1 MLFRSWLKKG
11 AVVLTT
17 VRGQLITTAAVLKES
32 SRRFPEHSQSS
43 RRPATAFLPLA
54 LPHPKSSYLRL
65 GQTFRCCS
73 QAQAVLVAG
82 RRYQLLPTCFAVM
95 FLCLYDIIV
104 SLRHH
109 SGYLNNYSVDAH
121 LPAISSPSDRQT
133 SRTCRNGGDMPTFNR
148 RFVLRW
154 ACNSTSAT

>member
-1 MLFRSWLKKG
+1 MYLRL
-11 AVVLTT
+11 

-32 SRRFPEHSQSS
+32 SRRFPEHSQFS
-43 RRPATAFLPLA
+43 RRPATAKFLPLA
-54 LPHPKSSYLRL
+54 LPHPKSSYLHL

-95 FLCLYDIIV
+95 FLYLYDIIV

-109 SGYLNNYSVDAH
+109 SGCLDNYSADAP
-121 LPAISSPSDRQT
+121 LAATSFPSDRQT
-133 SRTCRNGGDMPTFNR
+133 TRTCRNGGDMLMSNR